1 MANSDWRP
9 QWRLSH
15 IAEYTQPTAQC
26 TMPTQALTAMQARG
40 DVLPFECTAPDAPHS
55 NRKQRKLWAG
65 SAPACAGLLSKPL
78 FFASCL
84 IVGQVAQ
91 FGNWAYSANQ
101 NKRYP
106 RSPSDT
112 KPPTF
117 EIFISSSTSPPTGMD
132 MDLQFALN
140 QIVRHIDRSPPSQ
153 NTRFHTSARRA
164 ECAPQVPSN
173 DMWGHPVVATLT
185 TVWVRSWGRNCLP

>member
-1 MANSDWRP
+1 MRGKLYTFGRNGSNKF
-9 QWRLSH
+9 LH
-15 IAEYTQPTAQC
+15 ILPSACFATSPAAARAKSSAAHAMSGHQKVAKTA
-26 TMPTQALTAMQARG
+26 
-40 DVLPFECTAPDAPHS
+40 
-55 NRKQRKLWAG
+55 LWAG

-112 KPPTF
+112 V
-117 EIFISSSTSPPTGMD
+117 ENYSS
-132 MDLQFALN
+132 
-140 QIVRHIDRSPPSQ
+140 
-153 NTRFHTSARRA
+153 
-164 ECAPQVPSN
+164 
-173 DMWGHPVVATLT
+173 ATL
-185 TVWVRSWGRNCLP
+185 